1 MLKKFGLGLIGLLI
15 AGALVAGLTGIKLDQ
30 FKTMGEAG
38 AKHVMPA
45 TPVNS
50 FTAKEI
56 DWAPELLAVGSVVAI
71 KGTTITSEIEGTVT
85 AIYFTPGGN
94 IEKDQPLIKLNASV
108 EEAQLNEAE
117 VAAKWARIAFE
128 RAKEL
133 SKTRNISRAELDT
146 AETNISQADAKV
158 AYYKAIIAK
167 KTLYAPFSGKL
178 GISQIRIGEFITK
191 GRPIVSLQSLSPIFV
206 HFSLPQQNLRD
217 MKEELSVMV
226 TSDAYPAMEFEG
238 KISAMNPDIDPLTR
252 TVRVQATLK
261 NENEQLR
268 PGMFVSVKIDLGRQ
282 EQRLVIPATAVLYG
296 PYGDSVFTIEET
308 SAEEGGKKTLSI
320 QPKLVR
326 LGEKRG
332 DFVTILQGVQ
342 AGEQV
347 VSTGSFKLRA
357 NMPVVIDNSLAPEFK
372 LNPMP
377 ANN

>member
-1 MLKKFGLGLIGLLI
+1 MVRHSSDGEIYVKKFGLGLIGLLI

-167 KTLYAPFSGKL
+167 KPSMPRSQANWESARFELVSSLPREGLSCPFS
-178 GISQIRIGEFITK
+178 R
-191 GRPIVSLQSLSPIFV
+191 
-206 HFSLPQQNLRD
+206 
-217 MKEELSVMV
+217 
-226 TSDAYPAMEFEG
+226 
-238 KISAMNPDIDPLTR
+238 
-252 TVRVQATLK
+252 
-261 NENEQLR
+261 
-268 PGMFVSVKIDLGRQ
+268 
-282 EQRLVIPATAVLYG
+282 
-296 PYGDSVFTIEET
+296 
-308 SAEEGGKKTLSI
+308 
-320 QPKLVR
+320 
-326 LGEKRG
+326 
-332 DFVTILQGVQ
+332 
-342 AGEQV
+342 
-347 VSTGSFKLRA
+347 
-357 NMPVVIDNSLAPEFK
+357 
-372 LNPMP
+372 
-377 ANN
+377 